1 MADERFDG
9 QASAKHLMA
18 SKLETA
24 KAIFGA
30 YVAKDRKT
38 AEALLTEDF
47 RFTSPLDNALDRR
60 TYFEI
65 CWPNSQ
71 STERFDFKHM
81 AEVGDRVY
89 VTYEASVGG
98 GRRFRN
104 TEILTIRGNQIAGV
118 EVYFGWNVP
127 HDVPAG
133 THRAREG

>member
-1 MADERFDG
+1 MAKMAAE
-9 QASAKHLMA
+9 HPMA

-24 KAIFGA
+24 KAIFEA

-38 AEALLTEDF
+38 AEALLTDDF

-71 STERFDFKHM
+71 STEGFDFKHI
-81 AEVGDRVY
+81 AEDGDRVF
-89 VTYEASVGG
+89 VTYEATGSG

-104 TEILTIRGNQIAGV
+104 TEMLTIRGNQVAAV

-133 THRAREG
+133 THRDPGRHGT